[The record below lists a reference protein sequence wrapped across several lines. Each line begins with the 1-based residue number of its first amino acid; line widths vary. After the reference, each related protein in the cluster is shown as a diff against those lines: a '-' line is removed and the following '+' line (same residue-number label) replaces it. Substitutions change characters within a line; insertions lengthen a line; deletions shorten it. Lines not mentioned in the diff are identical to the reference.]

1 MKYFYLFTL
10 IPFLLL
16 IVNCSDQKKSPELHS
31 TAIVNPFFTQ
41 DNQPIDF
48 ASITADHVSE
58 AVVTI
63 EKMTNEALAKI
74 IAIKEEDRN
83 FENTMQ
89 AYDGLF
95 ANYAAIASPI
105 YLMAYTHPD
114 SAIRSYAQ
122 EANTS
127 LSQYGNE
134 ISLNEDLYQA
144 IKSYSSH
151 ADDDQLKGYQRKFLT
166 ETIIEFERNGFAL
179 SKANRDQLK
188 IIKDEL
194 SVISDQFSENIAA
207 EDDFL
212 EVDAA
217 DMEGL
222 PTDYQEAHIQADGTY
237 RIDLSYPSYG
247 PFMKYSKSESA
258 RKTLFMK
265 YQNRAAPENLEV
277 LQRLLEKRR
286 EMANLLGYD
295 SYSAYLLEDRM
306 AQDPTTVWEFEEN
319 LKEDLRAK
327 TQLDVAELQA
337 AKESNGGNSDQVKS
351 WERSYYFNLL
361 LKEKYELDVEEVKQY
376 FALDDVIKGL
386 FDLTKT
392 LFDLEYK
399 EIAQPSVWQEDVRM
413 FEVYQDGKL
422 KGIFYLDLHPRVN
435 KYNHAACFGII
446 NGRSTPKGYQLPMAS
461 LVCNF
466 PEGTSEKPALMPHGE
481 VETFFHEFGHV
492 LHQMLTTTELYA
504 QSGTNVARD
513 FVEAPSQIFENWA
526 WDYDV
531 LKSFSRHYETGEVL
545 PKPLFNK
552 MLAAKKVGSGTSAT
566 GQVFLGTYDLTLH
579 DQFDPNSGKTTT
591 DVLRSVQNEVLPY
604 PYIEGTYFQSAF
616 GHLDG
621 YGSSYYG
628 YLWSLVYAQDMFSV
642 FTENGILDKTTG
654 LRYRDIILARGSSEK
669 AIDLVKK
676 FLRRAPNNE
685 AFLKELGLEDDE

>member
-1 MKYFYLFTL
+1 MKYFYLITL
-10 IPFLLL
+10 IPFLL
-16 IVNCSDQKKSPELHS
+16 INVNCSDPEKSQNVDS
-31 TAIVNPFFTQ
+31 TALVNPFFIQ
-41 DNQPIDF
+41 DNRPIDF
-48 ASITADHVSE
+48 ASITANHVSE
-58 AVVTI
+58 AVVMT
-63 EKMTNEALAKI
+63 EKMTEEALIKI
-74 IAIKEEDRN
+74 ITIKEKDRN
-83 FENTMQ
+83 FENTIR
-89 AYDGLF
+89 AYDALW
-95 ANYAAIASPI
+95 ANYSAIASPV

-114 SAIRSYAQ
+114 SAIRSQAQ
-122 EANTS
+122 EANTA

-144 IKSYSSH
+144 IKSYSGQ
-151 ADDDQLKGYQRKFLT
+151 AEVNQLKDHQRKFLN
-166 ETIIEFERNGFAL
+166 ESIIEFERNGFAL
-179 SKANRDQLK
+179 AKSKRDQLK

-194 SVISDQFSENIAA
+194 AVLSDQFSENIAA

-212 EVDAA
+212 EVEAA

-222 PTDYQEAHIQADGTY
+222 PADYKEAHQLVEGTY
-237 RIDLSYPSYG
+237 QIDLSYPSYG
-247 PFMKYSKSESA
+247 PFMKYSKSKSA
-258 RKTLFMK
+258 RKALFMK

-286 EMANLLGYD
+286 EMANLLGYA

-306 AQDPTTVWEFEEN
+306 AQNPETVWEFEEN

-337 AKESNGGNSDQVKS
+337 AKELNGGSLDKVKP
-351 WERSYYFNLL
+351 WEQSYYFNLL
-361 LKEKYELDVEEVKQY
+361 LKEKYDLDAEEVKQY

-399 EIAQPSVWQEDVRM
+399 EISQPSVWQEDVRM
-413 FEVYQDGKL
+413 FEVYQDEKL
-422 KGIFYLDLHPRVN
+422 KGVFYLDLHPRSN

-446 NGRSTPKGYQLPMAS
+446 NGRLTPKGYQIPMAS

-466 PEGTSEKPALMPHGE
+466 PEATSEKPALMPHGE

-526 WDYDV
+526 WNYDV
-531 LKSFSRHYETGEVL
+531 LKSFSKHYETGEVL
-545 PKPLFNK
+545 PKPLFDK
-552 MLAAKKVGSGTSAT
+552 MLAAKKVGSGMSAM
-566 GQVFLGTYDLTLH
+566 GQVFYGTYDLTLH
-579 DQFDPNSGKTTT
+579 DQFDPKSGKTTT
-591 DVLRSVQNEVLPY
+591 DVLRSVQNEVLTY
-604 PYIEGTYFQSAF
+604 PYIEGTHFQAAF

-642 FTENGILDKTTG
+642 FNEYGILDKTTG

-669 AIDLVKK
+669 AIDLVKE
-676 FLRRAPNNE
+676 FLGRAPNNK
-685 AFLKELGLEDDE
+685 AFLKELGLE

>member
-1 MKYFYLFTL
+1 
-10 IPFLLL
+10 
-16 IVNCSDQKKSPELHS
+16 
-31 TAIVNPFFTQ
+31 
-41 DNQPIDF
+41 
-48 ASITADHVSE
+48 
-58 AVVTI
+58 
-63 EKMTNEALAKI
+63 
-74 IAIKEEDRN
+74 
-83 FENTMQ
+83 
-89 AYDGLF
+89 
-95 ANYAAIASPI
+95 
-105 YLMAYTHPD
+105 
-114 SAIRSYAQ
+114 
-122 EANTS
+122 
-127 LSQYGNE
+127 
-134 ISLNEDLYQA
+134 
-144 IKSYSSH
+144 
-151 ADDDQLKGYQRKFLT
+151 
-166 ETIIEFERNGFAL
+166 L
-179 SKANRDQLK
+179 SKENRDQLK

-194 SVISDQFSENIAA
+194 AVISDQFSENIAA

-212 EVDAA
+212 EVDKS
-217 DMEGL
+217 DIEGL
-222 PTDYQEAHIQADGTY
+222 PADYQEAHKQADGTY

-258 RKTLFMK
+258 RKALFMK

-277 LQRLLEKRR
+277 LQLLLEKRR

-306 AQDPTTVWEFEEN
+306 AQNPATVWEFEEN

-337 AKESNGGNSDQVKS
+337 AKESNGGNSDQLKS

-422 KGIFYLDLHPRVN
+422 KGIFYLDLHPRAN

-446 NGRSTPKGYQLPMAS
+446 NGRSTPKGYQIPMAS

-466 PEGTSEKPALMPHGE
+466 PEATSEKPALMPHGE
-481 VETFFHEFGHV
+481 VGTFFHEFGHV

-545 PKPLFNK
+545 PKPLFDK
-552 MLAAKKVGSGTSAT
+552 MLAAQKVGSGTSAT

-591 DVLRSVQNEVLPY
+591 DILRSVQNEVLPY

-642 FTENGILDKTTG
+642 FTEHGILDKTTG

-669 AIDLVKK
+669 AIDLVKE
-676 FLRRAPNNE
+676 FLGRAPNNE